1 MRALQSIRGDANKAR
16 SEKRPEKRRELMI
29 SIGLSPEEDEGAEQ
43 EMGDEGEMMEGDA
56 GIPGGALPSTDIAD
70 STDEGE
76 PDEDDLMMRRRR

>member
-29 SIGLSPEEDEGAEQ
+29 SIGLSPDVDEGAEQ
-43 EMGDEGEMMEGDA
+43 EMGDEEPHSEGDM
-56 GIPGGALPSTDIAD
+56 GIPGGALPSTNVAD

-76 PDEDDLMMRRRR
+76 PDEDDLMMRHRR